1 VGCEPEMWYTA
12 ESHRPW
18 KNGMGMIKNPHLE
31 GDPFTWEGGP
41 TGVLLVHGLTATTA
55 EVRPLARYLYGLGYT
70 VAGPLLP
77 GHNTTPEDANRFRWR
92 DWVRCVE
99 VAYRELA
106 ARCSRVVA
114 GGESTGALLAL
125 YLASEH
131 PEIAAVLSYAPA
143 LRLTLRRRDVW
154 LLRVVAPFKPYLAKQ
169 PHANTASSGGDAL
182 WRGYPVNP
190 LKATLE
196 LLRLQRVVRARLP
209 RVQQP
214 LLVIQGRHD
223 PTVHPSAPEI
233 IYREVGS
240 TVKELHWFDRSA
252 HKVILDDE
260 REQVFDLTRAF
271 VGKALGEAGNGEG
284 LRTRG

>member
-1 VGCEPEMWYTA
+1 VVHLRIQRDSATD
-12 ESHRPW
+12 
-18 KNGMGMIKNPHLE
+18 MIKNPHLE

-55 EVRPLARYLYGLGYT
+55 EVRPLARYLYGHGYT

-99 VAYRELA
+99 IAYRKLA
-106 ARCSRVVA
+106 ARCSQVVA
-114 GGESTGALLAL
+114 GGESAGALLTL

-143 LRLTLRRRDVW
+143 LRLSLPRRDVAV
-154 LLRVVAPFKPYLAKQ
+154 LHLIAPFKPYLAK
-169 PHANTASSGGDAL
+169 PPRANSVSSGGDHL
-182 WRGYPVNP
+182 WRGYPVTP

-196 LLRLQRVVRARLP
+196 LLRLQRIVCACLP

-214 LLVIQGRHD
+214 LLVIQGRRD
-223 PTVHPSAPEI
+223 PTVHPSAAETV
-233 IYREVGS
+233 YREVGS
-240 TVKELHWFDRSA
+240 VVKELHWFDRSA

-260 REQVFDLTRAF
+260 REQAFDLTRVF
-271 VGKALGEAGNGEG
+271 IEKALGEA
-284 LRTRG
+284 